1 MKEFKFWAI
10 PYSLNQI
17 LLIAIPVGIVFLFL
31 MFSTDIFKYFG
42 YLFAAVFIWYIFF
55 FLFFVKRV
63 RISFSESGVIH
74 LYINGKEKIAAEP
87 QQLEL
92 VRGMDIRRTT
102 NRPSLYLVFNG
113 KDFTFNLFENR
124 NIKASKQQEL
134 LQYMVTTYNLQ
145 QEFYKK
151 SLAGPIY
158 TYRNPAFMGVSV
170 TNYNKSE
177 K

>member
-1 MKEFKFWAI
+1 MREFKFWAI
-10 PYSLNQI
+10 PYSLNKMF
-17 LLIAIPVGIVFLFL
+17 LIAIPTGIVLLL
-31 MFSTDIFKYFG
+31 MILSTDIFKYFG

-92 VRGMDIRRTT
+92 VRGMDIRRTN
-102 NRPSLYLVFNG
+102 NRPSLYFVFNG
-113 KDFTFNLFENR
+113 KDFTFSLFENR
-124 NIKASKQQEL
+124 NIKASTQQEL
-134 LQYMVTTYNLQ
+134 LRYMVTTYNLQ

-151 SLAGPIY
+151 SLTGSIY